1 MKNKKKLIIDA
12 SCIMAVIKQEE
23 TADIVINKTSGY
35 QLFSANCLS
44 HEIGNSLSKCLKR
57 NLLTLDQA
65 INCFELYKK
74 LPITLLEIDF
84 ENAIRF
90 SANEHHYAYDM
101 YYLDCA
107 VRNACPL
114 LTFDEELISIAKK
127 RGVVCL

>member
-1 MKNKKKLIIDA
+1 MLKMKKLLIDA
-12 SCIMAVIKQEE
+12 SCIMAIISQEE
-23 TADIVINKTSGY
+23 SANIVIQKSSGY
-35 QLFSANCLS
+35 QLFSAECLP
-44 HEIGNSLSKCLKR
+44 HEIGNALSKCLKR
-57 NLLTLDQA
+57 NLISVEQA
-65 INCFELYKK
+65 VNFFNLYKK
-74 LPITLLEIDF
+74 LPITLLNIDF

-90 SANEHHYAYDM
+90 AAQENHYAYDM